1 MKKVLLI
8 VNPKAGKGLIK
19 GHILEIVDILVKKDM
34 DVTVYTTQKR
44 LDAYEVTKRRAGE
57 FELVVCSG
65 GDGTLDE
72 VVTGILDGEH
82 TCPVGYIPAGSTN
95 DFAHSLKIPSRM
107 GEAARII
114 TQDYPYACDI
124 GSFNGDYFVYIA
136 AFGVFTEVS
145 YKTNQDMKNLIGHL
159 AYVLNGA
166 KSIFNIKP
174 YKQLR
179 IESEEMH
186 LEGDFIYGMVANSE
200 SVGGFRNITGK
211 NVQLNDG
218 VFEVV
223 LIRNPITPLDWE
235 QVLSGLLTREADN
248 KFVYFFKTN
257 CIRIESEEEIAWTL
271 DGEDG
276 GKHREVEILNLKQ
289 AVEIMVRRP
298 EKEKA

>member
-8 VNPKAGKGLIK
+8 LNPRAGKGLIK
-19 GHILEIVDILVKKDM
+19 GHVLEIVDIFVKNDM

-44 LDAYEVTKRRAGE
+44 LDAYEVTKKRAGE

-72 VVTGILDGEH
+72 VVTGILDGNH
-82 TCPVGYIPAGSTN
+82 ACPVGYIPAGSTN

-114 TQDYPYACDI
+114 TLDHPYACDI

-136 AFGVFTEVS
+136 AFGAFTEVS
-145 YKTNQDMKNLIGHL
+145 YKTNQDMKNLFGHL
-159 AYVLNGA
+159 AYMLEGT
-166 KSIFNIKP
+166 KSLFSIKP
-174 YKQLR
+174 YKLR
-179 IESEEMH
+179 IEMEDLI

-211 NVQLNDG
+211 NVRLDDG
-218 VFEVV
+218 VFEAV
-223 LIRNPITPLDWE
+223 LIRNPMVAKDWE
-235 QVLSGLLTREADN
+235 EVISGLLTRKADN
-248 KFVYFFKTN
+248 RYVYFFKTSW
-257 CIRIESEEEIAWTL
+257 IRIQSEEPIAWTL

-276 GKHREVEILNLKQ
+276 GMHTEVEIVNRKQ
-289 AVEIMVRRP
+289 AVKIMV
-298 EKEKA
+298 KKNG